1 MLSQNYLQYTEGNA
15 FKVPVLRHNMTE
27 IQLKSVA
34 SVIRMGFIQERIYPI
49 KLVPSLIRMSYIN
62 DALEQYDVKQALNS
76 ENIKRILREVAH
88 KEFGSKANVYCR
100 LLQKDSECNSKKICV
115 FCIAVPKCTLGGTER
130 CTSGVRISKRE
141 NGEQLT

>member
-1 MLSQNYLQYTEGNA
+1 MLSQNNLQYTEGNA

-62 DALEQYDVKQALNS
+62 DALEQYAVKQALNS

-88 KEFGSKANVYCR
+88 KELV
-100 LLQKDSECNSKKICV
+100 QKLMFIADSFNKVLNATPRRSVCFVSPCPS
-115 FCIAVPKCTLGGTER
+115 AH
-130 CTSGVRISKRE
+130 
-141 NGEQLT
+141 

>member
-62 DALEQYDVKQALNS
+62 DALEQYAVKQALNS

-88 KEFGSKANVYCR
+88 KELV
-100 LLQKDSECNSKKICV
+100 QKLMFIADSFNKVLNATPRRSVCFVSPCPS
-115 FCIAVPKCTLGGTER
+115 AH
-130 CTSGVRISKRE
+130 
-141 NGEQLT
+141 